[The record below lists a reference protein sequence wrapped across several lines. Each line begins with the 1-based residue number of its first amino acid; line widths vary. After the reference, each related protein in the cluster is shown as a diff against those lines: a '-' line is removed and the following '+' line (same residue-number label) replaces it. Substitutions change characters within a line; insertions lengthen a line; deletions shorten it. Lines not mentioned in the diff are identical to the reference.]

1 MNLIKRL
8 LVHGEQSKLGKD
20 TLSDAILSQLL
31 PEPTDADIGKTVAV
45 FPDKSY
51 GLAEPAGGSSN
62 YNELQNRPQINSVT
76 LSGNKSAD
84 DLGLVASEA
93 GKGLSSNDYTDS
105 AKQLLDRLASLINAS
120 NNGKFLGIQDAEL
133 AVADA
138 VSADVPTSATI
149 DNNGL
154 ISYKS
159 SDDVVLFT
167 LQLPL
172 YTGTVST

>member
-8 LVHGEQSKLGKD
+8 LVQGEQSKLGKD

-62 YNELQNRPQINSVT
+62 YNELQNRPQINGVT
-76 LSGNKSAD
+76 LSGNKTAAD
-84 DLGLVASEA
+84 LSLVHTEQ

-105 AKQLLDRLASLINAS
+105 AKQLLDQLAALLKAVND
-120 NNGKFLGIQDAEL
+120 GKFVCIQDSEFS
-133 AVADA
+133 
-138 VSADVPTSATI
+138 VSDVESEAVPTSATI

-154 ISYKS
+154 ISYKD
-159 SDDVVLFT
+159 SDSTVLFT

-172 YTGTVST
+172 YTGAVST